1 MIITSYNSDGSIQ
14 ETKTIDS
21 EIPEYVERYDELHSF
36 LNITAQEVEIVNSKT
51 RSFRKTSLL
60 KRLTIAIQ
68 HDFKNFTEAY
78 NMDMELLMMDLES
91 YMYNAESNPDIIT
104 GDKILSSILRVYG
117 YHSKNKFENGIR
129 SNEFF
134 SEESCTQKEFLIYI
148 NKVECQ
154 RTDEKGNV
162 VSGSWIN
169 VLFYHALKSAVNVRL
184 RYDDVEIGTQ
194 FFISL
199 QNLINR
205 YYYSLKNM
213 ERVVSWMP
221 DELKHQMYVLS
232 AFIKKVDANR
242 LFDFNESLFYTKV
255 INALFIMKEEKR
267 SDLYRLMAVILNS
280 NQSLLQGG
288 HCLHFSEKKLPEI
301 DEKTYEIN
309 FYGCMKRIEKCYSVT
324 ENEILTLRLPKENN
338 LLASLQNL
346 LTTIY
351 EQYIEM
357 YHTKWEGNVKTDA
370 NSFFGK
376 QYSYQE
382 DWNAF
387 YNHEVEK
394 YRPTNISSD
403 KLFEPQDC
411 FFYLLC
417 DNIYPDNELMFTKDV
432 VADLLELLIEHPSDS
447 QIGLYECMFK
457 MNYIKKHICLENPAD
472 SAVEKAMKYIGC
484 LFEPDCKL
492 VRLYYRVH
500 IKQLI
505 VQIFSLPAVKKR
517 MIQVKPN
524 GFTGG
529 FNLKLVY
536 NVLGLLHDKEN
547 TIISIIT
554 CGSGKL
560 DDFIKNYAIDKGF
573 IKKMGEKKSYITK
586 TDEICDVLEDITNI
600 RDSFV
605 KKILGDKKLL

>member
-1 MIITSYNSDGSIQ
+1 MIIKSYNSDGSIQ

-21 EIPEYVERYDELHSF
+21 EIPEYVERYDEQKSF
-36 LNITAQEVEIVNSKT
+36 LNITAQEVEIINSQTK
-51 RSFRKTSLL
+51 SFRKTALL

-78 NMDMELLMMDLES
+78 NMEIELLRMDFES
-91 YMYNAESNPDIIT
+91 YMYNAESNPDIIA
-104 GDKILSSILRVYG
+104 GDKVLSSILRVYG
-117 YHSKNKFENGIR
+117 YHSKNKFEKGIR
-129 SNEFF
+129 NNEFF

-148 NKVECQ
+148 NKVDCQ
-154 RTDEKGNV
+154 RTDKKGNI

-184 RYDDVEIGTQ
+184 RYDDVEIEKR

-205 YYYSLKNM
+205 YYYSLRNM
-213 ERVVSWMP
+213 ERAVSWMP

-232 AFIKKVDANR
+232 AFVKKVGANR
-242 LFDFNESLFYTKV
+242 IFDFNESLFYAKV

-280 NQSLLQGG
+280 NQSFLQEG

-309 FYGCMKRIEKCYSVT
+309 FYGCMKRIEKCYCVT
-324 ENEILTLRLPKENN
+324 ENEMLALRLPKENN

-357 YHTKWEGNVKTDA
+357 YHAKWEGNVKTDA

-382 DWNAF
+382 DWSAF

-394 YRPTNISSD
+394 YRPTNISND

-417 DNIYPDNELMFTKDV
+417 DNIHPDNELMFTKDV

-484 LFEPDCKL
+484 LFEPNCEL
-492 VRLYYRVH
+492 VMPYYQVH
-500 IKQLI
+500 IKQLMA
-505 VQIFSLPAVKKR
+505 QIFSLPSVKTR
-517 MIQVKPN
+517 VSTVKPN

-529 FNLKLVY
+529 FNLVLVY
-536 NVLGLLHDKEN
+536 NILGLLNGKTN
-547 TIISIIT
+547 IIT
-554 CGSGKL
+554 RGSKII
-560 DDFIKNYAIDKGF
+560 DNCINEYATKKGF
-573 IKKMGEKKSYITK
+573 IDKKAERKSYINE
-586 TDEICDVLEDITNI
+586 TDEISDIQDGI
-600 RDSFV
+600 KKIIKSFV
-605 KKILGDKKLL
+605 KKIIQDK